1 MVAIL
6 KHLPA
11 LPPPDSIFSVI
22 IVPTFNMVHFISSFT
37 HPEQPNPEILG
48 KLMSLILKHNVF
60 EFDEKFYLQMQ
71 GTAMGTKM
79 APTLCES
86 IYG

>member
-1 MVAIL
+1 MAIL

-22 IVPTFNMVHFISSFT
+22 IVPTFNMVHSISSFT
-37 HPEQPNPEILG
+37 HPEQPNPEILVE
-48 KLMSLILKHNVF
+48 LMSLILKHNVF
-60 EFDEKFYLQMQ
+60 EFDEKFYLQIQ

-79 APTLCES
+79 APA
-86 IYG
+86 YAWVD